1 MVKLPDVEYTSYRH
15 VHRRVQSDV
24 AIAHF
29 KFMMITKGLTD
40 LERILFRS
48 REQKRGSR
56 SSCAADESYPR
67 CNLHRRPD
75 DQNLCLIP
83 KRQVGMLRKMLMLP
97 AYHEI
102 RSKNAA

>member
-48 REQKRGSR
+48 REQTGARQTGGNGGERRVASPTTLRR
-56 SSCAADESYPR
+56 SLCFLPFLFHAASS
-67 CNLHRRPD
+67 LS
-75 DQNLCLIP
+75 
-83 KRQVGMLRKMLMLP
+83 KRQR
-97 AYHEI
+97 
-102 RSKNAA
+102 